1 MTTSSDELI
10 LSVKHLIGWGR
21 CPMRRNLGLA
31 FCMIFFALGL
41 GLHYSFSSP
50 VDTSQKSKVK
60 AQKKSSRNDQ
70 ERPQY
75 YKKWLD
81 EDVIYIITEE
91 EEAVFKSLKTEEER
105 ETFIEQF
112 WARRNPDQRSTS
124 NEFKEEHYRR
134 IAYANQHYA
143 SGVPGWKT
151 DRGRIYITWGKPDEI
166 ESHPSG
172 GSYNREPW
180 EGGGSTSTYPFE
192 KWWYRHIDGVG
203 DDIEVEFVDR
213 SMSNEYRIAM
223 NADEKDALLN
233 VPGAGLTMN
242 EQLGL
247 SEKKDRPYFSG
258 YTADP
263 INAEYMRAKDKPFAR
278 LEQYVDM
285 QRAPQI
291 KFNDLKSLV
300 TTKVT
305 YNTLPYFMRVD
316 FIRLSEDKVLVPI
329 TIELQNKD
337 MGFKRELDFN
347 RATVNV
353 YGLVTSLTNKIMA
366 EFESDISL
374 EYTDSTFEQGKNGRS
389 AYQRIIALPP
399 GQRYKL
405 DLVLKDINS
414 GNIGTTS
421 TGIVVPKYTDEN
433 LECSTIILANS
444 VSAIPETADQLEQ
457 FVIGDLKILPNVKS
471 EVAAGQ
477 NLLPY
482 IQIYNAT
489 LDQTSLQPSLE
500 VTYTI
505 KNPTDGT
512 VITQIQDLSGNS
524 IQFFS
529 GQRIVVLAKIS
540 TKGMAPGTYKLE
552 VKTLDRISN
561 RTVVAETTFKVQ
573 PQAQTAALV
582 TP

>member
-1 MTTSSDELI
+1 MWTNF
-10 LSVKHLIGWGR
+10 VF
-21 CPMRRNLGLA
+21 A
-31 FCMIFFALGL
+31 FCMMFLTLGL
-41 GLHYSFSSP
+41 GLNNAFSSP
-50 VDTSQKSKVK
+50 ADTAQKDKVK
-60 AQKKSSRNDQ
+60 SSKKNSKDDQ

-75 YKKWLD
+75 YKKWLE
-81 EDVIYIITEE
+81 EDVTYIISDEE
-91 EEAVFKSLKTEEER
+91 KSVFKNLKTEEER

-151 DRGRIYITWGKPDEI
+151 DRGMIYIKYGKPDEI

-172 GSYNREPW
+172 GSYNRESW

-192 KWWYRHIDGVG
+192 RWWYRHIDGVG
-203 DDIEVEFVDR
+203 DDIDIEFVDK

-223 NADEKDALLN
+223 NADEKDALIN

-263 INAEYMRAKDKPFAR
+263 QNAQYMRAKDKPFAR
-278 LEQYVDM
+278 LEQYTNL

-305 YNTLPYFMRVD
+305 YNTLPYSLRTD

-337 MGFKRELDFN
+337 MGFKKEMEFN
-347 RATVNV
+347 RASVNV

-366 EFESDISL
+366 EFEDVIGL
-374 EYTDSTFEQGKNGRS
+374 EYTDATFDQGKNNRS
-389 AYQRIIALPP
+389 EYQKIIALPP

-414 GNIGTTS
+414 GNIGSTS
-421 TGIVVPKYTDEN
+421 MGIVVPKYTDEN
-433 LECSTIILANS
+433 LECSTVILANS
-444 VSAIPETADQLEQ
+444 ISTIPDASDQLQQ
-457 FVIGDLKILPNVKS
+457 FVIGDLKILPNVKA
-471 EVAAGQ
+471 EFAAGQ
-477 NLLPY
+477 SLLPY
-482 IQIYNAT
+482 VQIYNAT

-505 KNPTDGT
+505 TNPADGK
-512 VITQIQDLSGNS
+512 VITQIQDLSGNT

-529 GQRIVVLAKIS
+529 GQRIVVLGRIS

-552 VKTLDRISN
+552 VKTLDKISN
-561 RTVVAETTFKVQ
+561 RTVVAPATFKVL
-573 PQAQTAALV
+573 PAQAQTALAN
-582 TP
+582 P

>member
-1 MTTSSDELI
+1 
-10 LSVKHLIGWGR
+10 
-21 CPMRRNLGLA
+21 MRRNLGLT
-31 FCMIFFALGL
+31 FFVIIIALGP
-41 GLHYSFSSP
+41 GLNYSFP
-50 VDTSQKSKVK
+50 VDTSQKDKIKS
-60 AQKKSSRNDQ
+60 QKKNNKDDQ

-81 EDVIYIITEE
+81 EDVHYIITDEE
-91 EEAVFKSLKTEEER
+91 KAVFKSLKTEEER
-105 ETFIEQF
+105 ESFIDQF
-112 WARRNPDQRSTS
+112 WARRNPDTRSTS

-151 DRGRIYITWGKPDEI
+151 DRGMIYIKYGKPDEI

-172 GSYNREPW
+172 GTYNRESY

-192 KWWYRHIDGVG
+192 RWWYRHIDAVG
-203 DDIEVEFVDR
+203 DDIEIEFVDK
-213 SMSNEYRIAM
+213 SMSNEYKIAM
-223 NADEKDALLN
+223 NADEKDALIN
-233 VPGAGLTMN
+233 VPGAGLTMR

-247 SEKKDRPYFSG
+247 SGKNERPYFNPI
-258 YTADP
+258 ADP
-263 INAEYMRAKDKPFAR
+263 QNADYMRTKDKPFAR
-278 LEQYVDM
+278 LEQYTSL

-305 YNTLPYFMRVD
+305 YNTLSYSMRVD

-329 TIELQNKD
+329 TIELQNKE
-337 MGFKRELDFN
+337 MGFKKELDFN

-353 YGLVTSLTNKIMA
+353 YGLVTSLTNKILA
-366 EFESDISL
+366 EFENDISL
-374 EYTDSTFEQGKNGRS
+374 EYTDATFEQGKNSRS
-389 AYQRIIALPP
+389 EYQKIIALPP

-405 DLVLKDINS
+405 DLVLKDVNS

-421 TGIVVPKYTDEN
+421 TGIMVPKYTDEN
-433 LECSTIILANS
+433 LECSTIILADS
-444 VSAIPETADQLEQ
+444 ITTIPDTSDQLEQ

-471 EVAAGQ
+471 EFPAGR
-477 NLLPY
+477 NLIPY
-482 IQIYNAT
+482 VQIYNAT
-489 LDQTSLQPSLE
+489 IDQTSLQPSLE

-505 KNPTDGT
+505 TNPTDGK
-512 VITQIQDLSGNS
+512 VVTQIQDLSGNT

-529 GQRIVVLAKIS
+529 GQRVVILGKIS
-540 TKGMAPGTYKLE
+540 TKGLEPGTYKLE

-561 RTVVAETTFKVQ
+561 RTVVAPTTFKVL
-573 PQAQTAALV
+573 PQAQTAELV
-582 TP
+582 NP

>member
-1 MTTSSDELI
+1 MWTNF
-10 LSVKHLIGWGR
+10 VF
-21 CPMRRNLGLA
+21 A
-31 FCMIFFALGL
+31 FCMMFLTLGL
-41 GLHYSFSSP
+41 GLNNAFSSP
-50 VDTSQKSKVK
+50 ADTAQKDKVK
-60 AQKKSSRNDQ
+60 SSKKNSKDDQ

-75 YKKWLD
+75 YKKWLE
-81 EDVIYIITEE
+81 EDVTYIISDEE
-91 EEAVFKSLKTEEER
+91 KSVFKNLKTEEER

-151 DRGRIYITWGKPDEI
+151 DRGMIYIKYGKPDEI

-172 GSYNREPW
+172 GSYNRESW

-192 KWWYRHIDGVG
+192 RWRYRHIDGVG
-203 DDIEVEFVDR
+203 DDIEIEFVDK

-223 NADEKDALLN
+223 NADEKDALIN

-263 INAEYMRAKDKPFAR
+263 QNAQYMRAKDKPFAR
-278 LEQYVDM
+278 LEQYTNL

-305 YNTLPYFMRVD
+305 YNTLPYSLRTD

-337 MGFKRELDFN
+337 MGFKKEMEFN
-347 RATVNV
+347 RASVNV

-366 EFESDISL
+366 EFEDVIGL
-374 EYTDSTFEQGKNGRS
+374 EYTDATFDQGKNNRS
-389 AYQRIIALPP
+389 EYQKIIALPP

-414 GNIGTTS
+414 GNIGSTS
-421 TGIVVPKYTDEN
+421 MGIVVPKYTDEN
-433 LECSTIILANS
+433 LECSTVILANS
-444 VSAIPETADQLEQ
+444 ISTIPDASDQLQQ
-457 FVIGDLKILPNVKS
+457 FVIGDLKILPNVKA
-471 EVAAGQ
+471 EFAAGQ
-477 NLLPY
+477 SLLPY
-482 IQIYNAT
+482 VQIYNAT

-505 KNPTDGT
+505 TNPADGK
-512 VITQIQDLSGNS
+512 VITQIQDLSGNT

-529 GQRIVVLAKIS
+529 GQRIVVLGRIS

-552 VKTLDRISN
+552 VKTLDKISN
-561 RTVVAETTFKVQ
+561 RTVVAPATFKVL
-573 PQAQTAALV
+573 PAQAQTALAN
-582 TP
+582 P

>member
-1 MTTSSDELI
+1 
-10 LSVKHLIGWGR
+10 
-21 CPMRRNLGLA
+21 MRRILGLA
-31 FCMIFFALGL
+31 FCMIFFALGI
-41 GLHYSFSSP
+41 GLNYSFSSP
-50 VDTSQKSKVK
+50 VDTSQKDKIKSTKKNSKD
-60 AQKKSSRNDQ
+60 DQ

-81 EDVIYIITEE
+81 EDVVYIITDEE
-91 EEAVFKSLKTEEER
+91 KAVFKSLKTEEER

-134 IAYANQHYA
+134 IAYANQSYA

-151 DRGRIYITWGKPDEI
+151 DRGRIYIMYGKPDET

-172 GSYNREPW
+172 GSYNRESW

-192 KWWYRHIDGVG
+192 RWWYRHIDGVG
-203 DDIEVEFVDR
+203 DDIEIEFVDR
-213 SMSNEYRIAM
+213 CMCNEYKIAM
-223 NADEKDALLN
+223 NADEKDALIN

-263 INAEYMRAKDKPFAR
+263 KNADYMRAKDKPFAR
-278 LEQYVDM
+278 LEQYVNL

-305 YNTLPYFMRVD
+305 YNSLPYSMRTD

-329 TIELQNKD
+329 TIELQNKEL
-337 MGFKRELDFN
+337 GFKKELDFN
-347 RATVNV
+347 RASVNV

-366 EFESDISL
+366 EFEDVIGL
-374 EYTDSTFEQGKNGRS
+374 EYTDATFEQGKNARS
-389 AYQRIIALPP
+389 EYQKIISLPP
-399 GQRYKL
+399 GQRFKL

-414 GNIGTTS
+414 ENIGAIS

-444 VSAIPETADQLEQ
+444 VSTIPETSDQLEQ

-471 EVAAGQ
+471 EVVVGQ
-477 NLLPY
+477 NLIPY
-482 IQIYNAT
+482 LQIYNAT
-489 LDQTSLQPSLE
+489 IDQTSLQPSLE

-505 KNPTDGT
+505 TNSTDGKVVT
-512 VITQIQDLSGNS
+512 EIKDLSGNT

-529 GQRIVVLAKIS
+529 GQRIVVLGKIS

-561 RTVVAETTFKVQ
+561 RTVVAPTTFKVL

>member
-1 MTTSSDELI
+1 
-10 LSVKHLIGWGR
+10 
-21 CPMRRNLGLA
+21 MRRIFAFA
-31 FCMIFFALGL
+31 FCMIFLALGL
-41 GLHYSFSSP
+41 GPQYSFSSP
-50 VDTSQKSKVK
+50 VDTPQKSKVK
-60 AQKKSSRNDQ
+60 TQKNKKDDQ

-81 EDVIYIITEE
+81 EDVLYIITDEE
-91 EEAVFKSLKTEEER
+91 KSVFKNLKTEEER

-112 WARRNPDQRSTS
+112 WARRNSDQRAIA

-143 SGVPGWKT
+143 SGIPGWKT
-151 DRGRIYITWGKPDEI
+151 DRGRIYITYGKPDEI

-172 GSYNREPW
+172 GSYNRESW

-192 KWWYRHIDGVG
+192 RWWYRHIDGVG
-203 DDIEVEFVDR
+203 DDIEIEFVDK
-213 SMSNEYRIAM
+213 SMTNEYRIAM
-223 NADEKDALLN
+223 NPDEKDALIN

-242 EQLGL
+242 EQMGL

-263 INAEYMRAKDKPFAR
+263 QNAQYMRAKDKPFAR
-278 LEQYVDM
+278 LEQYVNL
-285 QRAPQI
+285 QRAPEI

-305 YNTLPYFMRVD
+305 YNTLPYSMRTD

-329 TIELQNKD
+329 TIELHNSD
-337 MGFKRELDFN
+337 LGFKKELDFN
-347 RATVNV
+347 LASVEV
-353 YGLVTSLTNKIMA
+353 YGLVTSLTNRIMA
-366 EFESDISL
+366 EFEDVIGL
-374 EYTDSTFEQGKNGRS
+374 EYTDATFDQGKSGRS
-389 AYQRIIALPP
+389 EYQKIIALPP
-399 GQRYKL
+399 GQRFKV

-414 GNIGTTS
+414 GNIGATS

-444 VSAIPETADQLEQ
+444 ISTIPDTSDQLEQ

-471 EVAAGQ
+471 EFSSAQ
-477 NLLPY
+477 FLIPY
-482 IQIYNAT
+482 VQIYNAT

-505 KNPTDGT
+505 KNPADGKVVT
-512 VITQIQDLSGNS
+512 EIQDLSGNS
-524 IQFFS
+524 VQFFS
-529 GQRIVVLAKIS
+529 GERIVVLGKIS
-540 TKGMAPGTYKLE
+540 LKGMAPGTYKLE

-561 RTVVAETTFKVQ
+561 RTVVAEATFKVQ
-573 PQAQTAALV
+573 PQAQAALT